1 MNYIDVKNFRKY
13 EQLFGDNGP
22 AKIGHVNAVIKA
34 LNELAPSYKYLGNSS
49 SVSNID
55 WSQANVQELNLD
67 NNPTLTFSNGVL
79 GQTSTLLLKQNQIG
93 QKTVTWPAN
102 VLWSGG
108 VAPSLI
114 TIPSVVIDSGLTV
127 GSSFDTY
134 VPNIK
139 VQPDGKIIVVGGF
152 NEYNGNITPGIVRLN
167 SDGSY
172 DNTFNVGFGAN
183 GPVQGLALQ
192 SDGKVIIGGYFTSY
206 NGNSCNYIARLNSD
220 GSYDNTFNI
229 GTGFNNA
236 VRDLIIQPDG
246 KIIVVGDFSDY
257 NGTPAGHIVRLN
269 SDGTVDGGFTTGIG
283 FNGTPYTLILQS
295 DLKMVI
301 VGWFGNYNGTT
312 VGGIVRLNSDGT
324 PDTTYITNTGTGF
337 PGGAYDMDIQ
347 PDGKVI
353 VVGSFNQYNG
363 TFIGNNI
370 VRINTDG
377 TYDATL
383 VTGGGFSFD
392 VIDVKIDSAGKILVG
407 GPFTSYN
414 GDTANYFIR
423 LNSNGSVDTSFNV
436 GNGFNDI
443 VSAIAIQSDGKI
455 LTGGHFTSFN
465 GTSRIRF
472 ARLQIVTPTDSYSK
486 FTFDYNGTY
495 YIGSY

>member
-22 AKIGHVNAVIKA
+22 AKIGHVNAVIKS

-49 SVSNID
+49 AVSSID
-55 WSQANVQELNLD
+55 WSQATVQELNVD

-79 GQTSTLLLKQNQIG
+79 GQTSTLLLKQNQVG

-102 VLWSGG
+102 VLWSGRTT
-108 VAPSLI
+108 PSLI
-114 TIPSVVIDSGLTV
+114 SVPSVVVDSGLTV
-127 GSSFDTY
+127 GSGFSNY
-134 VPNIK
+134 IENIK
-139 VQPDGKIIVVGGF
+139 VQPNGKIIVIGDF
-152 NEYNGNITPGIVRLN
+152 SNYNGNITPGIVRLN
-167 SDGSY
+167 TDGSY
-172 DNTFNVGFGAN
+172 DNTFNVGSGTN
-183 GPVQGLALQ
+183 GMVRGLALQ

-206 NGNSCNYIARLNSD
+206 DGNSCNFIARLNSD

-236 VRDLIIQPDG
+236 VRDLVIQPDG
-246 KIIVVGDFSDY
+246 KIIVVGDYSDY
-257 NGTPAGHIVRLN
+257 NGTPAGYIVRLN
-269 SDGTVDGGFTTGIG
+269 SDGTIDGGFTTGVG
-283 FNGTPYTLILQS
+283 FNNSPQTLILQS

-301 VGWFGNYNGTT
+301 VGGFNDYNGTSCN
-312 VGGIVRLNSDGT
+312 GIVRLNSDGT

-337 PGGAYDMDIQ
+337 PGGTYDIDIQ
-347 PDGKVI
+347 ADGKVI

-383 VTGGGFSFD
+383 VTGGGFSTQ
-392 VIDVKIDSAGKILVG
+392 VNAVKIDSAGKILVG
-407 GPFTSYN
+407 GYYTSYN
-414 GDTANYFIR
+414 GYTANRFIR
-423 LNSNGSVDTSFNV
+423 LNSDGSVDTSFNI
-436 GNGFNDI
+436 GNGFNDG
-443 VSAIAIQSDGKI
+443 VSAITIQSDGKI
-455 LTGGHFTSFN
+455 LTGGQFTSFN
-465 GTSRIRF
+465 GTSRVRF
-472 ARLQIVTPTDSYSK
+472 ARLQIITPSDSYSK

>member
-49 SVSNID
+49 AVSSID
-55 WSQANVQELNLD
+55 WSQASVQELNLN

-79 GQTSTLLLKQNQIG
+79 GQTSTLLLKQNQVG

-114 TIPSVVIDSGLTV
+114 SVPSVVVDSGLTV
-127 GSSFDTY
+127 GSGFSASVDD
-134 VPNIK
+134 IK
-139 VQPDGKIIVVGGF
+139 VQPDGKILVSGNF
-152 NEYNGNITPGIVRLN
+152 SNYNGNITPGIVRLN
-167 SDGSY
+167 TDGSY
-172 DNTFNVGFGAN
+172 DNTFNTGSGTN
-183 GPVQGLALQ
+183 GDVRGLALQ

-206 NGNSCNYIARLNSD
+206 DGNSSNFIARLNSD

-236 VRDLIIQPDG
+236 VRDLVIQPDG
-246 KIIVVGDFSDY
+246 KIVVVGDYSDY
-257 NGTPAGHIVRLN
+257 NGTPAGYIVRLN
-269 SDGTVDGGFTTGIG
+269 SDGTIDGGFTTGIG
-283 FNGTPYTLILQS
+283 FNGSPQTLVLQS
-295 DLKMVI
+295 DLKI
-301 VGWFGNYNGTT
+301 VV
-312 VGGIVRLNSDGT
+312 VGGFNDYDSNPCNAIVRLNSDGT
-324 PDTTYITNTGTGF
+324 PDTTYISNTGTGF
-337 PGGAYDMDIQ
+337 PGGTYGMDIQ
-347 PDGKVI
+347 TDGKVI

-363 TFIGNNI
+363 SFVGNNI

-383 VTGGGFSFD
+383 VTGSGFSNQ
-392 VIDVKIDSAGKILVG
+392 VGAVKIDSAGKILVG
-407 GPFTSYN
+407 GYFTSYN
-414 GDTANYFIR
+414 GNTANRFIR
-423 LNSNGSVDTSFNV
+423 LNSNGSVDTSFNI
-436 GNGFNDI
+436 GSGFNDGVHTI
-443 VSAIAIQSDGKI
+443 TIQSDGKI
-455 LTGGHFTSFN
+455 LTGGQFTSFN
-465 GTSRIRF
+465 STSRIRF

>member
-49 SVSNID
+49 AVSSID
-55 WSQANVQELNLD
+55 WAQASVQELNLN
-67 NNPTLTFSNGVL
+67 NNPTLTFSNGIL
-79 GQTSTLLLKQNQIG
+79 GQTSTLLLKQNQVG

-108 VAPSLI
+108 IAPSLI
-114 TIPSVVIDSGLTV
+114 SVPSVVVDSGLTV
-127 GSSFDTY
+127 GSGFSGF
-134 VPNIK
+134 VGNIK
-139 VQPDGKIIVVGGF
+139 VQPDGKILVVGSF
-152 NEYNGNITPGIVRLN
+152 SNYNGNITPGIVRLN
-167 SDGSY
+167 TDGSY
-172 DNTFNVGFGAN
+172 DNTFNVGSGTNA
-183 GPVQGLALQ
+183 GVRGLALQ
-192 SDGKVIIGGYFTSY
+192 SDGKVIINGYFTSY
-206 NGNSCNYIARLNSD
+206 DGNSCNFIARLNSD

-236 VRDLIIQPDG
+236 GRNLILQPDG
-246 KIIVVGDFSDY
+246 KIIVVGDFGDY
-257 NGTPAGHIVRLN
+257 NGTPAGYIVRLN
-269 SDGTVDGGFTTGIG
+269 SDGTIDGSFTTGIG
-283 FNGTPYTLILQS
+283 FNNSPQTLILQS

-301 VGWFGNYNGTT
+301 VGGFNDYNGTSCN
-312 VGGIVRLNSDGT
+312 GIVRLNPDGT

-337 PGGAYDMDIQ
+337 PGGTYDMDIQ
-347 PDGKVI
+347 TDGKII

-363 TFIGNNI
+363 SFIGNNI

-383 VTGGGFSFD
+383 VTGGGFSTQ
-392 VIDVKIDSAGKILVG
+392 VGAVKIDSAGKILVG
-407 GPFTSYN
+407 GYFNNYN
-414 GDTANYFIR
+414 GDTANRFIR
-423 LNSNGSVDTSFNV
+423 LNSDGSVDSSFNI
-436 GNGFNDI
+436 GNGFNDG
-443 VSAIAIQSDGKI
+443 VTAITIQSDGKI
-455 LTGGHFTSFN
+455 LTGGQFTSFN
-465 GTSRIRF
+465 GTSRVRF
-472 ARLQIVTPTDSYSK
+472 ARLQIITPSDSYSK